1 MFKTKHQ
8 DDYAQFI
15 HRFLRIVYKNFRKC
29 PAKLRKKLVFL
40 KKTAEQLV
48 QCLFDNVAKEI
59 GWKDMNHR
67 NRQSETNS
75 EIILL

>member
-1 MFKTKHQ
+1 MPGEITQKFS
-8 DDYAQFI
+8 
-15 HRFLRIVYKNFRKC
+15 
-29 PAKLRKKLVFL
+29 FL
-40 KKTAEQLV
+40 KKTDEQLV
-48 QCLFDNVAKEI
+48 QCLFDNAAKEI